1 MKGDVTDATGRPQ
14 FDDRTRNEIT
24 ALRQRYEQNAP
35 QGFTDE
41 DAYRFERITGALGVP
56 SFPASREA
64 LLDIARANE
73 APDSVLVSL
82 RSVGEGT
89 RFSSYDELLLAMGI
103 GTAGRINVPGA
114 PPLDPEGGAP
124 SLPG

>member
-1 MKGDVTDATGRPQ
+1 MTDATGRPQ
-14 FDDRTRNEIT
+14 FDDRTRNEII

-56 SFPASREA
+56 SFPTTREA
-64 LLDIARANE
+64 LLDVARANG
-73 APDSVLVSL
+73 APDSVMVSL

-89 RFSSYDELLLAMGI
+89 RFASYDELLLALGI